1 MGFQGKSFCLT
12 AASFCQHRR
21 LLSLSYWV
29 TQYLT
34 SMVTNPGFKPQLL
47 LLLLALGDASRL
59 VVKTRSWMSDQSS
72 IQEFDPLYK
81 VAHSKT
87 KYDIL

>member
-1 MGFQGKSFCLT
+1 M
-12 AASFCQHRR
+12 
-21 LLSLSYWV
+21 
-29 TQYLT
+29 QYLT
-34 SMVTNPGFKPQLL
+34 SMVTKPGFWPQLP
-47 LLLLALGDASRL
+47 LLALGDASRL